1 MKNNSILYQMF
12 LRPFT
17 PEGTLKGAEK
27 MLPHIASLGFD
38 IVYLCPICEADD
50 DTDPTFWSPRH
61 KKSEIPNP
69 KNPYRMKD
77 YFKIDEEYGTEDD
90 LRSFVETAHGLGLK
104 VLLDLV
110 YFHCG
115 PKAVF
120 LKEHPDFASH
130 DENGNVING
139 RWLFPALNLELPEL
153 REYLYSNMEYYIR
166 EFNVDGYRCDVAEY
180 LPLDFWAEGKKRI
193 KALNPHAILIDE
205 GDNPEFVKDV
215 FDAQYIFKWGYT
227 LRKVFQQEVL
237 ASRFVEIVKEEEAK
251 LPPRALGLRFVD
263 THDTVNNAM
272 HDRFEKLVGH
282 DLAEASLVL
291 NFTFTGIPFV
301 YNGNEICDMQR
312 HSIWG
317 NRFYTPELCI
327 NWSFALTPEGQR
339 RMSVIKELVKLRKNC
354 PVLTE
359 GSVEWLTVG
368 NTDHILAFERKLGD
382 RTIVVVVNTA
392 PDTLESTVNVNIPE
406 NAKILMDNGFV
417 ITHTDSEQSRFA
429 AKAGGYAVIEF

>member
-1 MKNNSILYQMF
+1 MKSNSILYQMF

-27 MLPHIASLGFD
+27 MLPHVASLGFD

-50 DTDPTFWSPRH
+50 DMDPTFWSPRH
-61 KKSEIPNP
+61 KKSEIQNP

-120 LKEHPDFASH
+120 LKDNPNFASH

-193 KALNPHAILIDE
+193 KALNPDAILIDE
-205 GDNPEFVKDV
+205 GDDPKFVEDV

-327 NWSFALTPEGQR
+327 NWSRALTPEGQR

-368 NTDHILAFERKLGD
+368 NTDHILAFVRKLNG
-382 RTIVVVVNTA
+382 RSIAVIVNT
-392 PDTLESTVNVNIPE
+392 DTSSIESTVDVALPE
-406 NAKILMDNGFV
+406 NAKIIMEKGFV
-417 ITHTDSEQSRFA
+417 ITSSSERTDFA
-429 AKAGGYAVIEF
+429 AKAGGYAIIEF